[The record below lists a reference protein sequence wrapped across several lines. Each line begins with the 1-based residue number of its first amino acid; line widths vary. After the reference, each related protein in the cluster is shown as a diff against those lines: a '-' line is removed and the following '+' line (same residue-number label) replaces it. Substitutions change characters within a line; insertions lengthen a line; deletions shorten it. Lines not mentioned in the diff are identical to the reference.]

1 MCKCRRV
8 SPFFEDTGQPNAY
21 VYFQSSNHFLQKLPP
36 ELFWGTSGVTKSS
49 QTLKTLEILGK
60 RRRLNTVV
68 KKTCMRKLGN
78 VRVREN
84 TCMKKTS
91 RQSVYTTPIPKSMN
105 KMEPKKVNPSKL
117 LNIKLA
123 RSAIHTNLLEI
134 AGNCHK
140 TKQKPH
146 KHILCNWCKQ

>member
-1 MCKCRRV
+1 MYGDGNRTCTLVWKFYKKGLV
-8 SPFFEDTGQPNAY
+8 GHQTMQAI
-21 VYFQSSNHFLQKLPP
+21 
-36 ELFWGTSGVTKSS
+36 VTD
-49 QTLKTLEILGK
+49 
-60 RRRLNTVV
+60 
-68 KKTCMRKLGN
+68 MRKLGN

-123 RSAIHTNLLEI
+123 RSAIHTNLLKI

-146 KHILCNWCKQ
+146 KHILCN